1 MKTAITIF
9 LSFLLC
15 YNDASG
21 QELGVMFY
29 NVENLFDTENDTLK
43 ADDEFLPVGERRW
56 TPSRYHRKLA
66 SIARAVAAA
75 GEWELPS
82 LVGLCEV
89 ENEEVLKDLVY
100 GTVLSAGNYGIVHR
114 DSPDARGIDVALLY
128 RRDHFSVAGVESWLP
143 ESHDGEAVQTRN
155 VLYVK
160 VTRRS
165 DTLHLVLCHLPSRRG
180 GILAA
185 EGLRGRMISL
195 AGSKVDS
202 VMTAS
207 GGRAALIVM
216 GDFNAPPDE
225 PLMSEFCGET
235 GLINLSADCASRG
248 KGSYKY
254 QGTWEMID
262 QVLVS
267 SSMVDTASV
276 FSVLP
281 GSFGVVDAPFLLAED
296 VTYPGHKPFPTYGG
310 YRYSGGY
317 SDHLPVVIK
326 MTYR

>member
-29 NVENLFDTENDTLK
+29 NVENLFDTEDDTLK

-89 ENEEVLKDLVY
+89 ENEKVLKDLVY

-143 ESHDGEAVQTRN
+143 ESRDGATVLTRN
-155 VLYVK
+155 ILYVK
-160 VTRRS
+160 LTRHQ
-165 DTLHLVLCHLPSRRG
+165 DTLHLILCHLPSRRG
-180 GILAA
+180 GVLAAGELRERMVGLAA
-185 EGLRGRMISL
+185 E
-195 AGSKVDS
+195 KVDS

-207 GGRAALIVM
+207 DGRAALIVM

-225 PLMSEFCGET
+225 PLMSEFAGKT
-235 GLINLSADCASRG
+235 GLINLSADSARRG

-254 QGTWEMID
+254 HGTWEMID
-262 QVLVS
+262 QILVS
-267 SSMVDTASV
+267 SSMVDAASV
-276 FSVLP
+276 FSVVP